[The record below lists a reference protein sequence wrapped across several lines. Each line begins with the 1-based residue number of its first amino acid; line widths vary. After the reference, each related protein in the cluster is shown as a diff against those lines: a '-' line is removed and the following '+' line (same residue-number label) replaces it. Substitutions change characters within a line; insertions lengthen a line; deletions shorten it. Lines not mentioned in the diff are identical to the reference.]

1 MNKVLTIVMAVLLA
15 HGYCFAENLL
25 PDNPG
30 SFEADEN
37 LAKMVFMWKPAGV
50 DLNELCR
57 ITKKE
62 SYCGRSALE
71 VHTKSPEY
79 YGVFAQAKGNV
90 FKAGETY
97 TASAYVKAPE
107 PANVF
112 IYLIT
117 YDDLWKTSK
126 GDKFYYTKIG
136 PEWKQ
141 IKVTF
146 KLPKDAKIL
155 GTIVRVGGDETSPKT
170 LYVDELKIEPGAD
183 ATAVEPGRTESEEQL
198 HVKGAI
204 PSVQTPAL
212 DGRLGDPAWKNA
224 LTIDNFYL
232 TDGSGKAAPQ
242 RTEVK
247 MMYDDKNIYF
257 GFKCEE
263 KNVNAMKCG
272 STTERVDWNDD
283 RVEIHANPLGY
294 AGQSAWFSVNADGIY
309 TTKMPLDDL
318 NLKPQIK
325 TARGN
330 GCWTAEIAIPAA
342 AYGKVGLSG
351 QIWYFSIGRFHRT
364 SFKGA
369 SCLAPI
375 KGGFNTLSEAFQPFV
390 FYDDNNRS
398 LPPVMA
404 LTQGDM
410 AAYSN
415 NTGGNALVFQLN
427 DKNLLAHDLE
437 FAVTSAVN
445 GKTVTMHEL
454 TAKPPF
460 KNNRAV
466 FYYNTAEKENE
477 ILNFT
482 LKSEGKT
489 IFTSGNDLNIL
500 CPPCRVFKTVDP
512 LFQELLKPGHV
523 DKRTFITWQ
532 HPVSEENCL
541 LALKYAK
548 PYSQEQ
554 RLREIK
560 DAGISI
566 ISKDA
571 ADLYKS
577 LPSVLPG
584 NYYWDREK
592 LNMAALAK
600 KVEAGQV
607 LPFTVYAYYNISG
620 ITPAGEKGVTLN
632 KDGYFGWLP
641 DPVNRQAH
649 KDGVNALMDK
659 YGPGIGIM
667 WAGDEQFWLNHDQ
680 GLKMNSPHNQANPT
694 GFLKK
699 ADQEVKEKYGFG
711 KFGIPWGMDSKA
723 PDYPYCKRAYISW
736 LHDKLLAVNKETRAI
751 VKAGYPDM
759 PVMSDDAYGVP
770 SVVGVQYWNQYADI
784 GTFQLGEGGG
794 SAELMIEQ
802 YAFTTKMVKD
812 LSGLKKLIVVPHEP
826 LDGYPSGATTMEE
839 SSELYSQALRGGA
852 DGFHYWPAS
861 FGGQDKPPVYA
872 AAVSEGYPL
881 SWQYML
887 EVTKLLNAM
896 PPLKF
901 PESTDTAIFVS
912 DEALKCDSSCYDR
925 FSVAFALLGTSA
937 HAWFKFISD
946 TMQEQGRAKL
956 SDYKIIYVPYIQYV
970 KEDTIKKLMEYV
982 ENGGTLI
989 CGDPKAFE
997 NDISSAPL
1005 IQYREKLFGVK
1016 TIVPDNSPASTSCRI
1031 GSRKLQVGGDR
1042 FHLQLDGKAKI
1053 IGTYADGNPAAVEN
1067 RLGKGKALYFGFVP
1081 FGRVA
1086 VGSSDWKDFIKEL
1099 HVAQGGTVGY
1109 DIWRFKLPEP
1119 KVKPAASPTG
1129 KCLTGNYAYWN
1140 RHRLMDGVIFNLKLD
1155 GACEISRGDKVQSA
1169 DFKESRLTDRR
1180 SIFTRVKEY
1189 GSGAFDK
1196 FVETFDQAGTD
1207 SIIIDLKDKFPL
1219 DRLILYYAGNLPGMT
1234 VSVSDDKQAWTVA
1247 GQIPSSKTA
1256 PLEVSEVK
1264 FNFIDVNSRYV
1275 KLDFTIRQSEKL
1287 ILAELELWQ
1296 K

>member
-1 MNKVLTIVMAVLLA
+1 MNKITSLIVFLVFAA
-15 HGYCFAENLL
+15 GFCFAENLL
-25 PDNPG
+25 PDNLG
-30 SFEADEN
+30 SFESEDS
-37 LAKMVFMWKPAGV
+37 LAKTVFMWKPAGME
-50 DLNELCR
+50 LGELCR
-57 ITKKE
+57 ITKNE

-71 VHTKSPEY
+71 LHAKYPEY
-79 YGVFAQAKGNV
+79 YGVFAQARGDV

-97 TASAYVKAPE
+97 TASAYVRAPE
-107 PANVF
+107 PANIF

-117 YDDLWKTSK
+117 YDELWKTSK

-155 GTIVRVGGDETSPKT
+155 GTIVRIGGDETSPRT
-170 LYVDELKIEPGAD
+170 FYVDELKIEPGAD
-183 ATAVEPGRTESEEQL
+183 ATAIEPGRVEAEEQL
-198 HVKGAI
+198 QAKGII

-212 DGRLGDPAWKNA
+212 DGRLSDPAWKNA
-224 LTIDNFYL
+224 LTTDKFYL

-263 KNVNAMKCG
+263 KNVGAMKCD
-272 STTERVDWNDD
+272 STPEKTYWSDD

-294 AGQSAWFSVNADGIY
+294 AGQSAYFSINADGVY
-309 TTKMPLDDL
+309 TTKMPLGDQ
-318 NLKPQIK
+318 NLKPEIK
-325 TARGN
+325 TAKGN
-330 GCWTAEIAIPAA
+330 GFWTAEIAIPAA
-342 AYGKVGLSG
+342 AYGKAGLTG
-351 QIWYFSIGRFHRT
+351 QTWYFSIGRFHRT

-369 SCLAPI
+369 SCIAPI
-375 KGGFNTLSEAFQPFV
+375 KGGFNTLPEAFQPFV
-390 FYDDNNRS
+390 FSDDNSLN
-398 LPPVMA
+398 LPPVMT

-410 AAYSN
+410 AGYSN

-427 DKNLLAHDLE
+427 DKKLLAHDLE
-437 FAVTSAVN
+437 LAVTSAVN
-445 GKTVTMHEL
+445 GKTVAVQEL

-466 FYYNTAEKENE
+466 FYYNTADKENE

-482 LKSEGKT
+482 LKSEGKA
-489 IFTSGNDLNIL
+489 IFSSGNDLNIL
-500 CPPCRVFKTVDP
+500 CPPCRVFRTASP
-512 LFQELLKPGHV
+512 LFQELVKNGPV
-523 DKRTFITWQ
+523 EKRIFFSWQ
-532 HPVSEENCL
+532 HPVSEDNYS

-554 RLREIK
+554 RLRELK

-566 ISKDA
+566 MSRDA
-571 ADLYKS
+571 TDLYKS

-592 LNMAALAK
+592 LNMAVLSK
-600 KVEAGQV
+600 KVETGEV

-620 ITPAGEKGVTLN
+620 ISPAGEKGVTLDKN
-632 KDGYFGWLP
+632 GYFGWPP

-649 KDGVNALMDK
+649 KDGVKAVLDK
-659 YGPGIGIM
+659 YGPSIGIM
-667 WAGDEQFWLNHDQ
+667 WAGDEQFWVNHDQ
-680 GLKMNSPHNQANPT
+680 GLKMNSPHNQANKT
-694 GFLKK
+694 GFLEK
-699 ADQEVKEKYGFG
+699 AEKEVKDKYGFG
-711 KFGIPWGMDSKA
+711 KFGIPWGMDSKS

-736 LHDKLLAVNKETRAI
+736 LHDKLLAVNKDTRAL
-751 VKAGYPDM
+751 VKAKYPDM
-759 PVMSDDAYGVP
+759 LIMSDDAYGVP
-770 SVVGVQYWNQYADI
+770 SVAGVQYWYQYADI
-784 GTFQLGEGGG
+784 GTFQLGEGGV
-794 SAELMIEQ
+794 SAERQIEQ
-802 YAFTTKMVKD
+802 YAFSTKMVKD
-812 LSGLKKLIVVPHEP
+812 LSGVKKLSVCPHEA
-826 LDGYPSGATTMEE
+826 LDGYPSTTTLEE
-839 SSELYSQALRGGA
+839 ARELYSQALRGGT
-852 DGFHYWPAS
+852 DGFQYWPAS

-887 EVTKLLNAM
+887 EVTRLLNNM

-901 PESTDTAIFVS
+901 PESADTAIFVS
-912 DEALKCDSSCYDR
+912 DEALKCDSSCFDR

-946 TMQEQGRAKL
+946 TMLEQDRAKL
-956 SDYKIIYVPYIQYV
+956 SDYKIIYMPYIQYV
-970 KEDTIKKLMEYV
+970 KEDTIKRLIEYV

-1005 IQYREKLFGVK
+1005 AQYREKLFGVK
-1016 TIVPDNSPASTSCRI
+1016 AIVPDNSPAISCRI
-1031 GSRKLQVGGDR
+1031 GSRKLPVDGDR
-1042 FHLQLDGKAKI
+1042 FRLQLDGKARV
-1053 IGTYADGNPAAVEN
+1053 IGSYADGVPAVVEKWT
-1067 RLGKGKALYFGFVP
+1067 GKGKALYFGFVP
-1081 FGRVA
+1081 FSRVA
-1086 VGSSDWKDFIKEL
+1086 VGSSDWKDFMKEL

-1119 KVKPAASPTG
+1119 TVKPAVNPSG

-1140 RHRLMDGVIFNLKLD
+1140 RHRLNDGTIFNLKLD
-1155 GACEISRGDKVQSA
+1155 GVCEINRNGKTQSSS
-1169 DFKESRLTDRR
+1169 FKDSKLTDRR

-1189 GSGAFDK
+1189 GSGTPDK
-1196 FVETFDQAGTD
+1196 FVETFDQSGAD
-1207 SIIIDLKDKFPL
+1207 SIIIDLKDKFQL
-1219 DRLILYYAGNLPGMT
+1219 DRLVLYYAGELPEMT
-1234 VSVSDDKQAWTVA
+1234 VSVSGDKEAWTPA
-1247 GQIPSSKTA
+1247 GQIPSAKTT
-1256 PLEVSEVK
+1256 PQEVGEAIFK
-1264 FNFIDVNSRYV
+1264 FSDANSRFV
-1275 KLDFTIRQSEKL
+1275 KLDFSTREKL
-1287 ILAELELWQ
+1287 ILAELELWR